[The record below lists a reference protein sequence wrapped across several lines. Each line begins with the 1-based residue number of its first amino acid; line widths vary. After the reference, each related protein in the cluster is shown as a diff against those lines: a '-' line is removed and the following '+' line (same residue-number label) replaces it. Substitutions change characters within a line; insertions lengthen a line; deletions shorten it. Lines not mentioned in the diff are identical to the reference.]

1 MNKLI
6 SISAIALSLLA
17 ATSATASETKYEVTV
32 TNLTKSIFFTPVMVA
47 AHRQSVELFDLG
59 EPAPEAI
66 SRVAEGGDTSQLA
79 AMFTG
84 RRDQVLSAGPLPKGT
99 SSTVVFEDISRRGK
113 ITVASMLLPTNDAFV
128 AKSIN
133 LPRGYQTKTVFLK
146 AYDAGTETNDELCS
160 NIPGPQC
167 GGAPF
172 SPEDTGEGF
181 TYVHSGIH
189 GIGEL
194 NASEYTWNN
203 PVLKVTIK
211 RVNSYY

>member
-1 MNKLI
+1 MN
-6 SISAIALSLLA
+6 
-17 ATSATASETKYEVTV
+17 
-32 TNLTKSIFFTPVMVA
+32 
-47 AHRQSVELFDLG
+47 LFDLG
-59 EPAPEAI
+59 EPASEAI

-84 RRDQVLSAGPLPKGT
+84 RRDKVLSAGPLAKGN
-99 SSTVVFEDISRRGK
+99 SSTVIFEDIARNGK
-113 ITVASMLLPTNDAFV
+113 ITIASMLLPTNDAFV
-128 AKSIN
+128 AKSID
-133 LPRGYQTKTVFLK
+133 LPRGQQTKTVFLR

-167 GGAPF
+167 GGLPF
-172 SPEDTGEGF
+172 SPEDAGEGF
-181 TYVHSGIH
+181 THVHSGIH

-211 RVNSYY
+211 KINNYYYSNYYNSNK